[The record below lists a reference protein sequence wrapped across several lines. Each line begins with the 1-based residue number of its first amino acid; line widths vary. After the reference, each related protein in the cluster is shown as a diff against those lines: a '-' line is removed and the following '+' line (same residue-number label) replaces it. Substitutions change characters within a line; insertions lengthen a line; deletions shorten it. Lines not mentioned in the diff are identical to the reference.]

1 MIKDW
6 SVPEILT
13 EISKIA
19 YAEKDAKMTGF
30 VTWGCKQDLYQIL
43 WYCEQKLRECSTYAN
58 EDEYVKNHE
67 KKVMWQ
73 TLKGKQNG

>member
-6 SVPEILT
+6 SVEKIIS

-19 YAEKDAKMTGF
+19 YAEKDARMTGF

-43 WYCEQKLRECSTYAN
+43 WYCEQKLKECSTYAD
-58 EDEYVKNHE
+58 EDEYVKEHE
-67 KKVMWQ
+67 KQEMWR
-73 TLKGKQNG
+73 TLKGK